1 MKKRRT
7 RSRSS
12 PRAEYDFSGGVRG
25 KYAGRVQ
32 RQPRGVVI
40 DPELARLF
48 PDSRSVN
55 RVLRLIA
62 EIARKSI
69 AK

>member
-12 PRAEYDFSGGVRG
+12 PRGEYDFTGGVRG
-25 KYAGRVQ
+25 KYARRVQ
-32 RQPRGVVI
+32 QRILI

>member
-1 MKKRRT
+1 
-7 RSRSS
+7 
-12 PRAEYDFSGGVRG
+12 VRG

-32 RQPRGVVI
+32 QKSRPVVLE
-40 DPELARLF
+40 PELARLF

>member
-1 MKKRRT
+1 MKKRKT

-12 PRAEYDFSGGVRG
+12 PRGEYDFTDGVRG
-25 KYAGRVQ
+25 KYASRVQ
-32 RQPRGVVI
+32 PKSRAVVLE
-40 DPELARLF
+40 PELARLF

-62 EIARKSI
+62 EIARKSLP
-69 AK
+69 K